1 MTLGTTGNLLIGTN
15 IDAGQRLQVSGST
28 TLKGGNGDQLS
39 LNNSGERFTQISL
52 QNNTNAKASIWWDNT
67 NTELVLLAAASGV
80 GTLKLKNSG
89 VLNIPSIPTSAVG
102 LVSGDI
108 YSNLGVLTI
117 VP

>member
-1 MTLGTTGNLLIGTN
+1 MTLAGTGNLLIGTTT
-15 IDAGQRLQVSGST
+15 DAGQKLQVSGTATIKS
-28 TLKGGNGDQLS
+28 GNGDQLS
-39 LNNSGERFTQISL
+39 LNNSGERFTQISF
-52 QNNTNAKASIWWDNT
+52 QNNTTAKANIWWDNT
-67 NTELVLLAAASGV
+67 NNEIVLLAASSGV